1 MFGIIAAVS
10 YKGRKNYKGYKND
23 IELEF
28 DKATN
33 TVKVSW
39 TYHDKAYLGK
49 KGNSRYGNRQ
59 RQCNSYLTRE
69 EAEAELLEIAK
80 REWLKG
86 IERAEELKAKG
97 VKRSSGA
104 PSKSD
109 KVYASSFLRALEDKR
124 ITSSLMPRTINDSR
138 RDVNR
143 FADWLDK
150 HHPDIELK
158 DVDDDVAKSY
168 CDYLSKNYSHSSV
181 KTYRAHLVYTF
192 NCIVSMFKKSS
203 NKITNPFREFR
214 LKNKGEGRKEIFN
227 FEQLTYILKR
237 AGENVKYK
245 QPARIQRFAFFYL
258 LTVTG
263 WRIGDI
269 AVFKWSD
276 VDFKKRVVTNLH
288 NKTEEN
294 TGVHTRIYM
303 TNLMKE
309 VLMALRDLERPKE
322 FEEYLFSVGRGGV
335 KNLHQRNVTN
345 AQTHMDH
352 MRKELELPE
361 PVKRGKNKMHGHTIH
376 SIRGSFITHMAPK
389 RFDET
394 LVNYI
399 VGHKLSGIN
408 EKHYKRYDSDPELY
422 TRDIIETM
430 EGLVDARHAFN
441 VALYGENHA
450 CGLMVEGDSI
460 EDMPDGW
467 EEYLLEN
474 RFWTEE
480 GLAYLRFKAVQGSPP
495 HVIKSMIRG
504 LNAFRLEQGAKF
516 VDASLVTKYTGQ
528 PYAGLPAWDDP
539 LYQAERMRREKERKG
554 ASKKKHQ

>member
-1 MFGIIAAVS
+1 MS
-10 YKGRKNYKGYKND
+10 YKGYKND
-23 IELEF
+23 IVINY
-28 DKATN
+28 DKATK
-33 TVKVSW
+33 TVKVRW
-39 TYHDKAYLGK
+39 TDYAKVYLGY
-49 KGNSRYGNRQ
+49 KGNSRYGNKQIKCGTLYSRK
-59 RQCNSYLTRE
+59 
-69 EAEAELLEIAK
+69 EAEAELMAIAK
-80 REWLKG
+80 REQQKS
-86 IERAEELKAKG
+86 IERAEELKKQGKRPSSKTSAKD
-97 VKRSSGA
+97 
-104 PSKSD
+104 D
-109 KVYASSFLRALEDKR
+109 KVYASSFLRLLENDR
-124 ITSSLMPRTINDSR
+124 ITSSELPRTIRDCRN
-138 RDVNR
+138 DVNR

-150 HHPDIELK
+150 HHPNIELK
-158 DVDDDVAKSY
+158 DVDDEVAKAY
-168 CDYLSKNYSHSSV
+168 CTYLSKNFAYSSV

-192 NCIVSMFKKSS
+192 NKIVAQFKKSPI
-203 NKITNPFREFR
+203 KYTNPFREFR
-214 LKNKGEGRKEIFN
+214 LTEAVKNKVEGRKDIFT

-237 AGENVKYK
+237 AGENEKHK

-258 LTVTG
+258 LIVTG
-263 WRIGDI
+263 WRVGDL
-269 AVFKWSD
+269 AEFKWKD
-276 VDFKKRVVTNLH
+276 VDFKKRVITNLH
-288 NKTEEN
+288 GKTEDS
-294 TGVHTRIYM
+294 TGVHTKIFM

-309 VLMALRDLERPKE
+309 VLMTLQELERPKE
-322 FEEYLFSVGRGGV
+322 FKDYLFSVGRGGV
-335 KNLHQRNVTN
+335 KNLRQRNVTN

-352 MRKELELPE
+352 MREELELHE
-361 PVKRGKNKMHGHTIH
+361 VAERGKNKMHAHTIH

-399 VGHKLSGIN
+399 VGHKLTGIN

-422 TRDIIETM
+422 TRDVIETM
-430 EGLVDARHAFN
+430 EQLVDARHAFN
-441 VALYGENHA
+441 VALYGEKHA

-460 EDMPDGW
+460 EGMPDGW
-467 EEYLLEN
+467 EEYLLQN

-539 LYQAERMRREKERKG
+539 LYQAERMRRAKERKG